1 MPWFEFKFDRVG
13 WLIVFFGGVAFAT
26 YFCVAMW
33 KKWEDSPTLM
43 SLETTRY
50 PLINIPFPAVSI
62 CGVNK
67 ISKRRLDV
75 ALANIKSDDSDQS
88 VSFFIICKALT
99 SYSLLIFSLVCVRA
113 LKKGTIS
120 ERYIR
125 KNSGNLEIHDKTW
138 SGHRWRT
145 LRISQRFA
153 SVLRRAR
160 HYIKALVS
168 FDEKC
173 NCELFIT

>member
-1 MPWFEFKFDRVG
+1 
-13 WLIVFFGGVAFAT
+13 
-26 YFCVAMW
+26 MW
-33 KKWEDSPTLM
+33 NKWEDSPTLM

-50 PLINIPFPAVSI
+50 PLSKIPFPAVSI

-67 ISKRRLDV
+67 ISKWRLLV
-75 ALANIKSDDSDQS
+75 ALANMKSDDSDQS
-88 VSFFIICKALT
+88 VSYFIICKALT
-99 SYSLLIFSLVCVRA
+99 LYSLLIFSLVCVRA
-113 LKKGTIS
+113 LKKATIS
-120 ERYIR
+120 ERDVR
-125 KNSGNLEIHDKTW
+125 KNSGNLEVHDKTR

-153 SVLRRAR
+153 SVLRRTR

-173 NCELFIT
+173 NCELFIS